1 MTIDIQ
7 SQEASCLKTIF
18 DGMAHVVALVNHDLE
33 VEMINRK
40 GAELAGKT
48 SEDLSGRLCG
58 DVFQCVN
65 TCAHLVCGQQ
75 TACMK
80 CPLRKRIESTFRTKQ
95 PCHGE
100 EGRLT
105 VMSHGR
111 KTILDLLISTT
122 LIRVS
127 NAPKVLLSLVDITE
141 KKRLEAQILR
151 AQKMEAIGSLAGGI
165 AHDFNNILF
174 PIVGMSELLMTDF
187 KNDDPVRE
195 SLAAIHSAGR
205 RGVDL
210 VRQILAFSRQDEH
223 RAIPVRIQQVIK
235 EVVKLCRATIPAEI
249 DIKWDLQSDAGLVRA
264 DPTQIHQI
272 GMNLIT
278 NAYHA
283 LEKTGSQIRIS
294 VKEIRFAENDL
305 SETRSAQ
312 GDCVR
317 LSVSDNG
324 CGIPSS
330 DLSRIFDLYFTT
342 KAPGRGTGL
351 GLSVV
356 YGIVRKYNGEITVHS
371 EPGKGTTVQVY
382 LPLMKKIP
390 GGPGSPVEER
400 SHTPGGHETILVVDD
415 DPTIANLEKRILERL
430 GYTVTMMTTSPEALT
445 VFTDDPAAFDLVIT
459 DMSMPDL
466 TGLQLAQRML
476 AVRSDLP
483 IVLCTGFSEKINEQI
498 VREMGIKGYL
508 MKPIVISQLACMVRS
523 ALDDPAT
530 E

>member
-1 MTIDIQ
+1 MVNEGRIESMENQSMFTRQPKNNPRLVMTTDIQ
-7 SQEASCLKTIF
+7 SEEADCLKTIF
-18 DGMAHVVALVNHDLE
+18 DGMAHVVALVNQDLE

-105 VMSHGR
+105 VLNHGR

-127 NAPKVLLSLVDITE
+127 DVPKVLLSLVDITE
-141 KKRLEAQILR
+141 KKRLEAQVMR
-151 AQKMEAIGSLAGGI
+151 SQKMEAIGSLAGGI

-174 PIVGMSELLMTDF
+174 PIVGMSELLLADF
-187 KNDDPVRE
+187 KDDDPVRE

-249 DIKWDLQSDAGLVRA
+249 DIKWDLQSDAGLVRS
-264 DPTQIHQI
+264 DPAQIHQI

-283 LEKTGSQIRIS
+283 LENTGSQIRVS
-294 VKEIRFAENDL
+294 VKEVRFAENDL
-305 SETRSAQ
+305 SDTRSAQ
-312 GDCVR
+312 GDCIR

-324 CGIPSS
+324 CGIAPS
-330 DLSRIFDLYFTT
+330 DLPRIFDLYFTT
-342 KAPGRGTGL
+342 
-351 GLSVV
+351 
-356 YGIVRKYNGEITVHS
+356 N
-371 EPGKGTTVQVY
+371 VY
-382 LPLMKKIP
+382 LPLMKTIP
-390 GGPGSPVEER
+390 APGSPVEER
-400 SHTPGGHETILVVDD
+400 GHTPGGNETILVVDD
-415 DPTIANLEKRILERL
+415 DPNIAGLEKKILERL
-430 GYTVTMMTTSPEALT
+430 GYTVTMMTGSPEALT
-445 VFTDDPAAFDLVIT
+445 VFTNDPAAFDMVIT
-459 DMSMPDL
+459 DMSMPDM

-476 AVRSDLP
+476 AVRPDLP
-483 IVLCTGFSEKINEQI
+483 IIVCTGFSEKINEQI
-498 VREMGIKGYL
+498 VRKMGIKGYL

-523 ALDDPAT
+523 SLDGPAT

>member
-48 SEDLSGRLCG
+48 SESLSGLLCG

-65 TCAHLVCGQQ
+65 ACAHQVCGRQ

-80 CPLRKRIESTFRTKQ
+80 CPLRARIESTFRTKQ

-105 VMSHGR
+105 VMNHGR
-111 KTILDLLISTT
+111 KTILDLLIYTT

-127 NAPKVLLSLVDITE
+127 DVPKVLLSLVDITE
-141 KKRLEAQILR
+141 KKRLEAQVLR
-151 AQKMEAIGSLAGGI
+151 SQKMEAIGSLAGGI

-174 PIVGMSELLMTDF
+174 PIVGMSELLLADF
-187 KNDDPVRE
+187 QEDGTVRE

-223 RAIPVRIQQVIK
+223 RAVPVRIQQVIK

-283 LEKTGSQIRIS
+283 LEKTGSQIRVS
-294 VKEIRFAENDL
+294 VKEVRFAENDL
-305 SETRSAQ
+305 SETRSVQ
-312 GDCVR
+312 GGCVR

-330 DLSRIFDLYFTT
+330 DLPRIFDLYFTT
-342 KAPGRGTGL
+342 KAPDRGTGL

-371 EPGKGTTVQVY
+371 EPGKGSTVNVY
-382 LPLMKKIP
+382 LPLMKTIP
-390 GGPGSPVEER
+390 APGLPAEER
-400 SHTPGGHETILVVDD
+400 GHTPGGSETILVVDD
-415 DPTIANLEKRILERL
+415 DPNIAGLEKKILERL
-430 GYTVTMMTTSPEALT
+430 GYTVTMMTRSPEALT
-445 VFTDDPAAFDLVIT
+445 VFTDDPAAFDMVIT
-459 DMSMPDL
+459 DMSMPDM

-483 IVLCTGFSEKINEQI
+483 IIVCTGFSEKINEQI
-498 VREMGIKGYL
+498 VRQMGIKGYL